1 MLEQFSHSN
10 LFRNSIEEYI
20 STDKHLRDLASQR
33 FVWRFPWLD
42 IVREDGVYL
51 LAGGRQIG
59 KTSSLKLFIKE
70 RLLEGGYAPTQIL
83 YLPCDTV
90 VDRVSL
96 LQLLRE
102 FFASI
107 DRRKR
112 SILVIDEVTFVP
124 GWQLSVKALLDE
136 GVAQNSTILISG
148 SDSILLE
155 DGAAGFP
162 GVARRGRSGRDFT
175 LTPLSFQEYLQV
187 TQSAPATIQAK
198 FASFLQCGGYL
209 TAIND
214 LHKFSEIPS
223 STYLTYQQWLLSDF
237 VRKGKD
243 RRKLIELLRA
253 ITLRLAT
260 QVSFTSLAAD
270 CQAISTE
277 TAIDYIHH
285 LERLGILR
293 VLGAF
298 DQNSLGTY
306 PKKARKIHLRDPF
319 IAESI
324 VRLLKAEGIL
334 PTKFR
339 IPEGSIVEAVIGEA
353 VARTAR
359 TAYIKATGEVDIVAI
374 SNGRFVPIEVKWSDK
389 VRRQEL
395 KQILKYRSGLVLSKQ
410 PGQGMIAE
418 LKALNIYDFLSG
430 DVARLIQDTSESA
443 L

>member
-1 MLEQFSHSN
+1 
-10 LFRNSIEEYI
+10 
-20 STDKHLRDLASQR
+20 
-33 FVWRFPWLD
+33 
-42 IVREDGVYL
+42 
-51 LAGGRQIG
+51 
-59 KTSSLKLFIKE
+59 
-70 RLLEGGYAPTQIL
+70 
-83 YLPCDTV
+83 
-90 VDRVSL
+90 
-96 LQLLRE
+96 
-102 FFASI
+102 
-107 DRRKR
+107 
-112 SILVIDEVTFVP
+112 
-124 GWQLSVKALLDE
+124 
-136 GVAQNSTILISG
+136 
-148 SDSILLE
+148 
-155 DGAAGFP
+155 
-162 GVARRGRSGRDFT
+162 
-175 LTPLSFQEYLQV
+175 
-187 TQSAPATIQAK
+187 
-198 FASFLQCGGYL
+198 
-209 TAIND
+209 
-214 LHKFSEIPS
+214 
-223 STYLTYQQWLLSDF
+223 
-237 VRKGKD
+237 
-243 RRKLIELLRA
+243 
-253 ITLRLAT
+253 
-260 QVSFTSLAAD
+260 
-270 CQAISTE
+270 
-277 TAIDYIHH
+277 
-285 LERLGILR
+285 